1 MDLMILAPI
10 GAALSL
16 LFALYLAFRIKSYSS
31 GTDLMIKLSAAIKK
45 SAQVY
50 LKRQYTGVA
59 LFFAV
64 MFAILLTLS
73 HFEQVNPFVPFA
85 FITGGVFSALSGFIG
100 MSVATSSNAR
110 TAFAASESLNKGLR
124 VAFSAGGVMGFTVVG
139 LGLLDLS
146 VWYYLLTYAFHLDIQ
161 GVTSAM
167 LTFGM
172 GASSMALF
180 ARVGGGIFT
189 KAADVG
195 ADLVGKLEA
204 GIPEDDPRNPAV
216 IADNVGDNVGDVA
229 GMGADLYE
237 SYVGSIVS
245 TAALAVAANL
255 GVKGVLI
262 PMVMAAIGIIA
273 SIVGTFFV
281 RSGEQLEQKA
291 LLAALRKGVYV
302 SSVLIVIAAFLLVWF
317 LLGKDSIGIFFAIV
331 SGLVAGILI
340 GQYTEYNTSDSY
352 IHTQRVA
359 SAATTGPA
367 TVIISGISLGMK
379 STLVPIL
386 IVGTSVLTSFY
397 VAGGSA
403 SFSVGLFGIG
413 LSAVGMLS
421 TLGITLATD
430 AYGPVADNAGGI
442 AEMAHMDPEV
452 RRRTDALDSLGNT
465 TAATGKGF
473 AIGSA
478 ALTSLALLASFMNE
492 VQMINPRFPIVL
504 DILNPAALTGLFI
517 GGALPFLFSSLT
529 MNAVGRAAQSVVI
542 EVRRQFKEIPG
553 LLDNKA
559 EPDYD
564 RCVDIC
570 TRSAQKEMVLPALT
584 AIIFPIATGL
594 LLGPYAVAAML
605 AGATVSGFILAI
617 MMSNAGGSWDNAKK
631 YIEAGNFLGK
641 GSDAHHASIVGD
653 TVGDPFKDTAGP
665 SINILIKLLSMVS
678 IVFAGLFSHGS
689 FLSWLGF

>member
-10 GAALSL
+10 GAVLSL
-16 LFALYLAFRIKSYSS
+16 LFALFLAYRIKSFST
-31 GTDLMIKLSAAIKK
+31 GTELMTKLSASIKK
-45 SAQVY
+45 GAQVY
-50 LKRQYTGVA
+50 LKRQYTGVGI
-59 LFFAV
+59 FFAF
-64 MFAILLTLS
+64 MFAVLLVLWRLDL
-73 HFEQVNPFVPFA
+73 VNPFVPFA
-85 FITGGVFSALSGFIG
+85 FITGGFFSGLSGFVG

-110 TAFAASESLNKGLR
+110 TAYAASESLNKGLR

-146 VWYYLLTYAFHLDIQ
+146 IWYFMLTQLFHLDIQ
-161 GVTSAM
+161 STTSAM

-195 ADLVGKLEA
+195 ADLVGKVEA

-245 TAALAVAANL
+245 TSALAVAANL
-255 GVKGVLI
+255 GVNGVMI
-262 PMVMAAIGIIA
+262 PMVMAAIGIFA
-273 SIVGTFFV
+273 SIIGTFFV
-281 RSGEQLEQKA
+281 RSGEKTEQKA
-291 LLAALRKGVYV
+291 LLAALSRGVYI
-302 SSVLIVIAAFLLVWF
+302 SSIIIVAVAFALVWF
-317 LLGKDSIGIFFAIV
+317 VLGKEHLGVFFAIV

-340 GQYTEYNTSDSY
+340 GQFTEFHTSDSY
-352 IHTQRVA
+352 IHTQNVA
-359 SAATTGPA
+359 ASATTGPA

-386 IVGTSVLTSFY
+386 IIGMSVLTSFY
-397 VAGGSA
+397 VAGGNV
-403 SFSVGLFGIG
+403 SFNFGLYGIG

-442 AEMAHMDPEV
+442 AEMSHMGPEV

-492 VQMINPRFPIVL
+492 VKMLNPSMLIEL
-504 DILNPAALTGLFI
+504 DILNPVTLTGLFI

-542 EVRRQFKEIPG
+542 EVRRQFREIAG
-553 LLDNKA
+553 LMDGKA
-559 EPDYD
+559 DPDYAS
-564 RCVDIC
+564 CVDIC
-570 TRSAQKEMVLPALT
+570 TKSAQKEMVLPALT
-584 AIIFPIATGL
+584 AIIFPIAVGV

-617 MMSNAGGSWDNAKK
+617 MMSNAGGTWDNAKK
-631 YIEAGNFLGK
+631 YIEAGNYLGK
-641 GSDAHHASIVGD
+641 GSDAHKAAVVGD

-665 SINILIKLLSMVS
+665 SINVLIKLLSMVS
-678 IVFAGLFSHGS
+678 IVFAGLFSNGCLLS
-689 FLSWLGF
+689 FLGF